1 MNDRIKEFMAQAGFD
16 PAAIKRM
23 GVMPQA
29 EKFAEL
35 IVRECLGIV
44 EKNKPDEYQRK
55 EFPTDF
61 LEGWENNSEVIVEDL
76 MLHFG
81 IEP

>member
-1 MNDRIKEFMAQAGFD
+1 MNERIKELQKQATEYYSNGQERTFD
-16 PAAIKRM
+16 R
-23 GVMPQA
+23 

-35 IVRECLGIV
+35 IIKECIYLV
-44 EKNKPDEYQRK
+44 EKNKPDEIQRK

-61 LEGWENNSEVIVEDL
+61 IEGWENNSEVVIEDL

-81 IEP
+81 VEE